1 MIIASAPIAH
11 PQNTGL
17 RPPSRFGINPGINE
31 TMVPPINANPTN
43 SNILDIKIIKQI
55 NDLMIWYYH
64 EQIPPG
70 DLMLYVNRDP
80 YCICQSN

>member
-64 EQIPPG
+64 EQIPYG
-70 DLMLYVNRDP
+70 DSVLHANRNP
-80 YCICQSN
+80 YCVC